1 MSAAVHELDFAS
13 MVVGWVNSLIESNHG
28 ALPFS
33 KARIEGLSIGSRK
46 RRDFTLLD
54 QKGQPCL
61 TGEIKLPWAS
71 DGHSPFV
78 EDVILDARNKAT
90 RAGALWF
97 FTWNVNELVLWPQGE
112 PNAFS
117 QGRRFDRIAIANIRS
132 PAELENPKIEAA
144 IRLNVEKFVHDFA
157 HIFKGV
163 REIERR
169 PPDIYF
175 IHSLESFLERPIQLT
190 KLDLDKRVEQPG
202 QKQRLDG
209 WMRDRLGWTLGGEDI
224 LLRAAKYANYSVAN
238 KLIFYEALRKR
249 FGSLRELSV
258 PAHVDSGEQLFDRLA
273 AYFDEAQHLTGDY
286 ETVFGLDPNDI
297 GDRVPF
303 YDNDVVE
310 SWTELAKHVHRF
322 DFSKLDYD
330 VIGQI
335 FESLIAPEERH
346 KFGQYYTRPEV
357 VDLINSFCIRDG
369 KARVMDPGCGGG
381 TFLVRAYA
389 RKRRLSPRLSHPEL
403 LSGIYGVDIS
413 RFATHLSTIN
423 LAARDLVD
431 AANYPRIARSDFM
444 DLDPS
449 RPVLRLPDNHG
460 HQVDIEARELDAV
473 IGNPPYVRQEDIPSD
488 KKEAYQKLVRTR
500 AGYEASGRS
509 DLHCYF
515 WGQALRFLKKDGW
528 LGFLTSSQWL
538 DVDYGFSLQK
548 WLLENFKIIAI
559 IESREEPWFVG
570 ARVATAVTIGQRE
583 CNPEVRAANIVRF
596 IEIRRPIAEI
606 LNGDGTSAGMIAA
619 ADAFRDTILNA
630 DTQVNTETFRIRS
643 IKQVE
648 LWNQGVALSEL
659 IEGKSGYL
667 GSKWGIPL
675 RAPDLWVELTNLRE
689 NAWSPLGG
697 IADVRRGITTGADV
711 FFYVTD
717 RTREA
722 LAQFDSAVEFQDHF
736 GVTRA
741 EVVRGTIK
749 VVRAGSGEVF
759 PIEAKFLRPVIH
771 SLMHI
776 DRFTVDESHCAKLGL
791 MVDLPKAKIAG
802 TYFEKYV
809 QWGERSGFPTRPTVK
824 SRADAGHPWYDL
836 TFGKRATIL
845 WAKSHQYRHC
855 APLNPEQFFANCN
868 LYTVES
874 PEDPHLVGG
883 ILNSS
888 LVLLAKQLY
897 GRPVGVE
904 GNLKTEVIDVEM
916 MPVPDW
922 RGASAKVRQRII
934 KAMKAMTSRPLMG
947 VLSEQRLRRKALFE
961 AGRIDELQ
969 NYSDATE
976 LDQADR
982 QELDDAVLELL
993 GVTDSKKRVDLRA
1006 RLYAHLQDYFEA
1018 VRRKEERGID
1028 NKVRAKRNAKVT
1040 PQSIAAD
1047 VFAQIESQRP
1057 ILLKGYRDLVNQAGA
1072 VAVEGVKVPSV
1083 GTPEIVD
1090 DMLNSGVK
1098 FMRGKKKGEFVK
1110 TRSKAQAELVMRI
1123 VALGEAGRHHF
1134 IPVDDAVINGT
1145 IRAIDAQIR
1154 RRESEVR
1161 ALIADR
1167 TQDPELQAKAFRLT
1181 MAKF

>member
-13 MVVGWVNSLIESNHG
+13 MVVGWVNSLIEFEPWRFALQQGKNRRLVDRQPQASRLYAAGPERSALSHG
-28 ALPFS
+28 RDQAALGERWSFS
-33 KARIEGLSIGSRK
+33 VCRN
-46 RRDFTLLD
+46 
-54 QKGQPCL
+54 
-61 TGEIKLPWAS
+61 
-71 DGHSPFV
+71 
-78 EDVILDARNKAT
+78 VILDARNKAT
-90 RAGALWF
+90 RAGASWF
-97 FTWNVNELVLWPQGE
+97 FTWNVNELVLWPQSE

-132 PAELENPKIEAA
+132 PAEIENPKIEAA
-144 IRLNVEKFVHDFA
+144 IRLNVEKFIHNFA
-157 HIFKGV
+157 YIFRGE
-163 REIERR
+163 RDIERR

-175 IHSLESFLERPIQLT
+175 IHSLKSFLERPIQLT

-202 QKQRLDG
+202 QKQQLDG

-238 KLIFYEALRKR
+238 KLIFYEALRKK

-258 PAHVDSGEQLFDRLA
+258 PEHVEFGEQLFDRFA
-273 AYFDEAQHLTGDY
+273 AYFDAAQHLTGDY

-303 YDNDVVE
+303 YDDDVVE
-310 SWTELAKHVHRF
+310 SWAELAKHVHRF

-389 RKRRLSPRLSHPEL
+389 RKRRLAPRLSHPEL

-431 AANYPRIARSDFM
+431 AANYPRIARSDFF
-444 DLDPS
+444 DLNPTK
-449 RPVLRLPDNHG
+449 PVLQLPDPEG
-460 HQVDIEARELDAV
+460 HQVDIEAHELDAV
-473 IGNPPYVRQEDIPSD
+473 IGNPPYVRQEDIPRD

-548 WLLENFKIIAI
+548 WLLENFPVIAI

-570 ARVATAVTIGQRE
+570 ARVATAVTILQRE
-583 CNPEVRAANIVRF
+583 ANPEVRGENVVRF
-596 IEIRRPIAEI
+596 VEIRRPISEI
-606 LNGDGTSAGMIAA
+606 LGGDATSAGMIEA
-619 ADAFRDTILNA
+619 ADSFRDAILSKVSDESN
-630 DTQVNTETFRIRS
+630 DLYRVRRVRQSDLWTEGVTLGEMIRGEA
-643 IKQVE
+643 K
-648 LWNQGVALSEL
+648 
-659 IEGKSGYL
+659 YL
-667 GSKWGIPL
+667 GGKWGIPL
-675 RAPDLWVELTNLRE
+675 RGPDLWYELL
-689 NAWSPLGG
+689 AIGG
-697 IADVRRGITTGADV
+697 NMWRPFGSLAEVRFGIKTGADS

-717 RTREA
+717 RSSESLAEFTEEA
-722 LAQFDSAVEFQDHF
+722 EFQEHF
-736 GVTRA
+736 GARRA
-741 EVVRGTIK
+741 EVVRGTVR
-749 VVRAGSGEVF
+749 VVRAGTGEAF
-759 PIEAKFLRPVIH
+759 PIEAKFLKPVIH

-776 DRFTVDESHCAKLGL
+776 DRFTVDESHCAKLAL
-791 MVDLPKAKIAG
+791 MVDLPKPKIAG

-809 QWGERSGFPTRPTVK
+809 QWGENRGFPTRPTVK
-824 SRADAGHPWYDL
+824 SRAEAGHPWYDL
-836 TFGKRATIL
+836 TFGKHAPVL
-845 WAKSHQYRHC
+845 WPKSHQYRHC
-855 APLNPEQFFANCN
+855 APLNPERFFANCN
-868 LYTVES
+868 LYTVETS
-874 PEDPHLVGG
+874 DDPYLIGG
-883 ILNSS
+883 ILNCS

-904 GNLKTEVIDVEM
+904 GNLKTEVIDVAM

-922 RGASAKVRQRII
+922 RGSSSKVRQRII
-934 KAMKAMTSRPLMG
+934 KTMKTMAARPLMG
-947 VLSEQRLRRKALFE
+947 VLSKQRLRRKALFE

-976 LDQADR
+976 FDQVDR

-993 GVTDSKKRVDLRA
+993 GVADGKKRAELRA

-1028 NKVRAKRNAKVT
+1028 NKVRAKKNAKVT
-1040 PQSIAAD
+1040 PQTIAAD
-1047 VFAQIESQRP
+1047 VFAQIESQRA

-1110 TRSKAQAELVMRI
+1110 TRSRAQAELVLRI
-1123 VALGEAGRHHF
+1123 VALGEGGRHHF
-1134 IPVDDAVINGT
+1134 IPIDETVINTT
-1145 IRAIDAQIR
+1145 IRAIDAQVR

-1167 TQDPELQAKAFRLT
+1167 TQDPELQEKALRLA